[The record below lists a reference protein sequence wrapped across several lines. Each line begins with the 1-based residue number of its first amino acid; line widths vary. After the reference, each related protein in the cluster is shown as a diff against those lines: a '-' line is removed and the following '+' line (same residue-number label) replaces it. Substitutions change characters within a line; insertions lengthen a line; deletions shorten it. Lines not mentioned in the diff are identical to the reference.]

1 MMGPADETAAPLASA
16 LVRAGWPGRGRRI
29 ALSNGPAPGSLI
41 SLLDRRAFLAALG
54 GGLLAAPRAA
64 EAQQAGHLYRIGWL
78 APAANLD
85 NLEAFR
91 AGLRALGYV
100 EGTNLTIEPKS
111 GGDTDLAVAA
121 DALMRGNPDVIVTD
135 GNSAAA
141 AAKRTTG
148 SIPIVF
154 VAGDPVAMGLI
165 PRLSKPGG
173 NTTGLAIIATE
184 LNVKRMERVRELF
197 PRASRLGV
205 LYEPRQLKNMVPP
218 MEAGARSLGFQLL
231 RLEAGTAEGIDAAFS
246 AAARERVAAVT
257 TLASALFHA
266 EKQRL
271 VRLAAKHRL
280 PTIYE
285 NRAFPEAGGLISYG
299 PDMHEVFRRAATY
312 VDRILK
318 GAKPGD
324 LPVEQPTK
332 FELVINLKTAK
343 ALGLTIPP
351 SLLQRAD
358 QVIE

>member
-1 MMGPADETAAPLASA
+1 M
-16 LVRAGWPGRGRRI
+16 
-29 ALSNGPAPGSLI
+29 
-41 SLLDRRAFLAALG
+41 DRRAFIGSVA
-54 GGLLAAPRAA
+54 GGLLAAPLAA
-64 EAQQAGHLYRIGWL
+64 EAQPAGHLYRIGWL
-78 APAANLD
+78 APAPNLD

-100 EGTNLTIEPKS
+100 EGTNLTIEPRS
-111 GGDTDLAVAA
+111 GGDALGDLAVVAA
-121 DALMRGNPDVIVTD
+121 ALMRSNPDVIVTD
-135 GNSAAA
+135 GSSAAA

-148 SIPIVF
+148 TIPIVF
-154 VAGDPVAMGLI
+154 VAGDPVSMGLI

-173 NTTGLAIIATE
+173 NLTGLGIISTE
-184 LNVKRMERVRELF
+184 LNVKRLERLRELF

-218 MEAGARSLGFQLL
+218 MEAAARSLGFQLL
-231 RLEAGTAEGIDAAFS
+231 RLEAGNAEEIDAAFS
-246 AAARERVAAVT
+246 AAVRERVAAVT
-257 TLASALFHA
+257 ALASAFFHA
-266 EKQRL
+266 EKHRL

-285 NRAFPEAGGLISYG
+285 NRAFPEAGGLMSYG
-299 PDMHEVFRRAATY
+299 PDFYEVFRRAATY
-312 VDRILK
+312 VDRIFK
-318 GAKPGD
+318 GTKPGD

-332 FELVINLKTAK
+332 FDLVINLKTAK